1 MACGNSPKPPELPAA
16 SLRCSEYLFVRTFSR
31 YTTGTIT
38 VSDISSVL
46 ILHSSDNIAV
56 ARRALRADESLT
68 IGTSVVKV
76 TEPIPVFHKVAAQL
90 IPKGSPIRKFGQP
103 IGSAAC
109 DIAPGQW
116 VHTHN
121 VSLDRDRSGYE
132 FCTDLLQFPTPP
144 ARTFQGYRRRNGS
157 AGTRNYI
164 AVISTVNCSATTS
177 RYVAQELARTD
188 LSRYP
193 NIDGVIPIVHKSGC
207 AFAYNSDDHLLL
219 NRTLAGFARHPNIA
233 ACIVLGL
240 GCETAQASHL
250 QQTQGLVQLGGALAS
265 GRDDLPMILN
275 IQEVGGVRKTV
286 DRAVSVLREMLPA
299 ANDVRRV
306 PIPLAE
312 LTLGLQCGGSD
323 GASGITA
330 NPALGYA
337 SDLLVAH
344 GAGSV
349 LAETPEVYGAEQLLT
364 RRSISREVG
373 EKLLERIRWWE
384 DYARRN
390 NASIDNNPSYG
401 NKQGGLTTIIE
412 KSLGAVAKGGTAPLR
427 DVYQFAEPITSRGFT
442 FMDTPGYDPISV
454 TGLVAGGCQIVV
466 FTTGRGSCFGCKP
479 APTIKVSTNTQ
490 LFDRMRDDM
499 DINAGS
505 IIDGESVESA
515 GTRLFEQIV
524 AVASGKQTLSEQQ
537 GIGDEEF
544 CPWMPGPIF

>member
-1 MACGNSPKPPELPAA
+1 MCEFAQTSRIAA
-16 SLRCSEYLFVRTFSR
+16 DNRRQRTRLLARIQLTVPSR
-31 YTTGTIT
+31 TIP
-38 VSDISSVL
+38 VSDISPVL
-46 ILHSSDNIAV
+46 FLHSSDNIAV
-56 ARRALRADESLT
+56 ARKALQQGELLKT
-68 IGTSVVKV
+68 TTGSVQVAENV
-76 TEPIPVFHKVAAQL
+76 PLFHKVATQP
-90 IPKGSPIRKFGQP
+90 IPKGCTIRKFGQP

-121 VSLDRDRSGYE
+121 VSLDRERAGYE
-132 FCTDLLQFPTPP
+132 FGTDLLQFAVPP

-207 AFAYNSDDHLLL
+207 AFAYNSDDHQLL

-265 GRDDLPMILN
+265 GHDDLPMVLN

-286 DRAVSVLREMLPA
+286 DRAVAVLRELLPA
-299 ANDVRRV
+299 ANNVRRE
-306 PIPLAE
+306 PIPLSE
-312 LTLGLQCGGSD
+312 LILGLQCGGSD

-344 GAGSV
+344 GGGSV

-390 NASIDNNPSYG
+390 NASIDNNPSWG

-412 KSLGAVAKGGTAPLR
+412 KSLGAVAKGGTAPLQ

-479 APTIKVSTNTQ
+479 APTVKVATNTQ
-490 LFDRMRDDM
+490 MFERMREDM
-499 DINAGS
+499 DLNTGS

-515 GTRLFEQIV
+515 GTRLFEKIV
-524 AVASGKQTLSEQQ
+524 AVASGEQTLSEQQ

>member
-1 MACGNSPKPPELPAA
+1 M
-16 SLRCSEYLFVRTFSR
+16 
-31 YTTGTIT
+31 TT
-38 VSDISSVL
+38 L
-46 ILHSSDNIAV
+46 APMLLLHASDNVAV
-56 ARRALRADESLT
+56 ARRPLLAGEVL
-68 IGTSVVKV
+68 SVAGQQIRVA
-76 TEPIPVFHKVAAQL
+76 EPIPANHKLALAA
-90 IPKGSPIRKFGQP
+90 INTGKTIRKFGQP
-103 IGSAAC
+103 IGSASQP
-109 DIAPGQW
+109 IGPGQW

-121 VSLDRDRSGYE
+121 VSIEREKSGYE
-132 FCTDLLQFPTPP
+132 FGTELIEFPKP
-144 ARTFQGYRRRNGS
+144 ALRTFQGYRRKDGRV
-157 AGTRNYI
+157 GTRNYI

-193 NIDGVIPIVHKSGC
+193 NIDGVIPVVHKSGC

-233 ACIVLGL
+233 ACLVLGL

-250 QQTQGLVQLGGALAS
+250 QQTQGLVQLGGTSVGAA
-265 GRDDLPMILN
+265 DDLPMILN

-286 DRAVSVLREMLPA
+286 DRSLGVLRELLA
-299 ANDVRRV
+299 GANDVRRE
-306 PIPLAE
+306 PIPLSE
-312 LTLGLQCGGSD
+312 LILGLQCGGSD

-344 GAGSV
+344 GGGSV

-364 RRSISREVG
+364 RRSVSREVG

-384 DYARRN
+384 DYARKN

-401 NKQGGLTTIIE
+401 NKQGGLSTIIE
-412 KSLGAVAKGGTAPLR
+412 KSLGAVAKGGTAPLS
-427 DVYQFAEPITSRGFT
+427 DVFQFAEPITRKGFT

-454 TGLVAGGCQIVV
+454 TGLVAGGCQVVV

-479 APTIKVSTNTQ
+479 APTIKVATNTP
-490 LFDRMRDDM
+490 LFQRMREDM
-499 DINAGS
+499 DLNAGTILDGAS
-505 IIDGESVESA
+505 IESV
-515 GTRLFEQIV
+515 GQDIFEKII
-524 AVASGKQTLSEQQ
+524 AVASGEQTLSEQQ

>member
-1 MACGNSPKPPELPAA
+1 MSSPE
-16 SLRCSEYLFVRTFSR
+16 SLLLLHP
-31 YTTGTIT
+31 
-38 VSDISSVL
+38 SDT
-46 ILHSSDNIAV
+46 IAV
-56 ARRALRADESLT
+56 ARRALQPGENVTVAGRSLT
-68 IGTSVVKV
+68 VAEAV
-76 TEPIPVFHKVAAQL
+76 PVNHKLAL
-90 IPKGSPIRKFGQP
+90 TPMPKGATIRKFGQP
-103 IGSAAC
+103 IGSAAT

-116 VHTHN
+116 VHVHN
-121 VSLDRDRSGYE
+121 VSIEREKAGYE
-132 FCTDLLQFPTPP
+132 FSTELISFPTPAP
-144 ARTFQGYRRRNGS
+144 RTFQGYRRKNGA

-164 AVISTVNCSATTS
+164 AIISTVNCSATTS
-177 RYVAQELARTD
+177 RYVAQELSRSD
-188 LSRYP
+188 LSAFP

-207 AFAYNSDDHLLL
+207 AFAYNGEDHLLL

-250 QQTQGLVQLGGALAS
+250 QETQGLVQLGGRSAS
-265 GRDDLPMILN
+265 QDSSLPMILN
-275 IQEVGGVRKTV
+275 IQEVGGVRRTV
-286 DRAVSVLREMLPA
+286 DRAVGVLRELLPD
-299 ANDVRRV
+299 ANNVRRE
-306 PIPLAE
+306 PIPLSE
-312 LTLGLQCGGSD
+312 LILGLQCGGSD

-344 GAGSV
+344 GGGSV

-364 RRSISREVG
+364 RRSVTREVG
-373 EKLLERIRWWE
+373 EQLLERIRWWE
-384 DYARRN
+384 DYAKKN

-427 DVYQFAEPITSRGFT
+427 AVYQFAEPITEKGFT

-454 TGLVAGGCQIVV
+454 TGLVAGGCQVVV

-479 APTIKVSTNTQ
+479 APTIKVATNSP
-490 LFDRMRDDM
+490 LYNRMRDDM
-499 DINAGS
+499 DLNAGS
-505 IIDGESVESA
+505 ILDGNSIENV
-515 GTRLFEQIV
+515 GTEIFEKIV
-524 AVASGKQTLSEQQ
+524 AVASGDKTLSEQQ